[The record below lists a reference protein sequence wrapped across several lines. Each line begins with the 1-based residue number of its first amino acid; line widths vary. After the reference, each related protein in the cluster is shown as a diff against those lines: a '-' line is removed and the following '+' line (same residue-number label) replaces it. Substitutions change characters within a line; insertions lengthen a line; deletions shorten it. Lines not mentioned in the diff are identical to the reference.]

1 MKKQYTVSEATTF
14 RYWVCTYHDGV
25 LIQRDKVWV
34 DDLSDFTDKL
44 EADGY
49 EQANTKRTVQ
59 KAKAE
64 YEYVA
69 ARQLVGENKMENNN
83 DEKTAM

>member
-25 LIQRDKVWV
+25 LIQQDKVWS

-44 EADGY
+44 EAKGY
-49 EQANTKRTVQ
+49 EQAYTKQVVQ
-59 KAKAE
+59 EAKAE
-64 YEYVA
+64 YERVA
-69 ARQLVGENKMENNN
+69 ARQLVGEHNE
-83 DEKTAM
+83 

>member
-25 LIQRDKVWV
+25 LIQQDKVWS

-44 EADGY
+44 EAKGY
-49 EQANTKRTVQ
+49 EQAYTKQAVQ
-59 KAKAE
+59 EAKAE
-64 YEYVA
+64 YERVA
-69 ARQLVGENKMENNN
+69 ARQLVGEHNE
-83 DEKTAM
+83 

>member
-25 LIQRDKVWV
+25 LTQQDKVWS

-44 EADGY
+44 EAKGY
-49 EQANTKRTVQ
+49 EQAYTKQVVQ
-59 KAKAE
+59 EAKAE
-64 YEYVA
+64 YERVA
-69 ARQLVGENKMENNN
+69 ARQLVGENNE
-83 DEKTAM
+83 